1 MIAINFLVQKRGQ
14 VEISAEGA
22 AGMGSAHRRAR
33 ARSGLKSVLRD
44 VNKLYLLALA
54 SRNIVLMQPRVHFQ
68 LRE

>member
-22 AGMGSAHRRAR
+22 AGMGSAHG
-33 ARSGLKSVLRD
+33 GLKSVLRD

-54 SRNIVLMQPRVHFQ
+54 PRNIVLMQPRVHFQ